1 MNDSM
6 LLAVRHSLWANEKL
20 IGYCSGLTREQLQ
33 WTVAGTYGTVEA
45 ILHHTVSAD
54 QGYLL
59 ALTGQVP
66 GEPRASAEQPGPLKD
81 LLPKI
86 RAIRE
91 ACEELLAAPFDVDR
105 VIERPRTTAT
115 AGVVLAQLV
124 HHGSDHRAHV
134 GTILG
139 AHGLD
144 ASAWD
149 LDVWEYGKALG
160 LVVQRDT
167 PGR

>member
-1 MNDSM
+1 MNDAI
-6 LLAVRHSLWANEKL
+6 LFAVRHSLWANEKL
-20 IGYCSGLTREQLQ
+20 LGYCAGLSREQLE
-33 WTVAGTYGTVEA
+33 WTVPGTYGTVEA

-59 ALTGQVP
+59 ALTGKLP
-66 GEPRASAEQPGPLKD
+66 GEPRANAEAPGPLED

-91 ACEELLAAPFDVDR
+91 ACEQLLAAPFDVDR

-115 AGVVLAQLV
+115 AGVVIAQLV

-144 ASAWD
+144 ANAWD
-149 LDVWEYGKALG
+149 LDLWEYGKELG
-160 LVVQRDT
+160 IVKRSDT
-167 PGR
+167 

>member
-1 MNDSM
+1 MNDAI
-6 LLAVRHSLWANEKL
+6 LFAVRHSLWANEKL
-20 IGYCSGLTREQLQ
+20 LRYCSGLTREQLS

-59 ALTGQVP
+59 TLTGSVP
-66 GEPRASAEQPGPLKD
+66 GEPRADSEAPGPIAD
-81 LLPKI
+81 LIPKVQ
-86 RAIRE
+86 AIRE
-91 ACEELLAAPFDVDR
+91 SCERLLAQPFDAAR
-105 VIERPRTTAT
+105 VVERRQATAT
-115 AGVVLAQLV
+115 AGVLIAQLV

-144 ASAWD
+144 AKAWD
-149 LDVWEYGKALG
+149 LDVWEYGRELG
-160 LVVQRDT
+160 TVR
-167 PGR
+167 PKNA